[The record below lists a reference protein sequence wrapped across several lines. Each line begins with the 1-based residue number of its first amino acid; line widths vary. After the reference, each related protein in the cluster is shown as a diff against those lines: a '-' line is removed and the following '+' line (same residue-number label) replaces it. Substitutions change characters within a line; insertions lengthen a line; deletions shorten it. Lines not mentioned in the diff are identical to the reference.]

1 MNSLADVCREMT
13 WGQLAAWSN
22 KSAVLNGRN
31 LQQKGAVSGL
41 SKTSQGDGLLAW
53 VSEEEPFAVLIEFEA
68 GDLFAQCGC
77 NPIITPC
84 EHAAA
89 VIIDF
94 IVHIKRNQ
102 TIPVARANDPRLHLI

>member
-1 MNSLADVCREMT
+1 MNSLADVCRELT

-22 KSAVLNGRN
+22 KAAVLNGRK

-53 VSEEEPFAVLIEFEA
+53 VSEEEPFAVLIEFEE

-84 EHAAA
+84 EHAVA
-89 VIIDF
+89 VIIDY
-94 IVHIKRNQ
+94 IVHLKRAQ
-102 TIPVARANDPRLHLI
+102 KIPVAERNDPRLYLI